1 MTCTIYIL
9 TPVWLGT
16 VLCEQEFESDEM
28 KEPLCNSCNLC
39 VDICPV
45 NALAN
50 QEIKQQSCWDF
61 AFGDDE
67 EEKVWRIA
75 CHKCRDICPYNL
87 GSQNSF
93 LNQNK

>member
-1 MTCTIYIL
+1 M
-9 TPVWLGT
+9 
-16 VLCEQEFESDEM
+16 
-28 KEPLCNSCNLC
+28 
-39 VDICPV
+39 

-67 EEKVWRIA
+67 EEKVWRLA
-75 CHKCRDICPYNL
+75 CHKFRAICPYNL

>member
-1 MTCTIYIL
+1 MEGH
-9 TPVWLGT
+9 P
-16 VLCEQEFESDEM
+16 
-28 KEPLCNSCNLC
+28 CNNCKLC
-39 VDICPV
+39 VAICPV
-45 NALAN
+45 KALAN
-50 QEIKQQSCWDF
+50 QEIKQQSCCDF

-67 EEKVWRIA
+67 EENVWRIA